1 MNFVRIRKKLF
12 KEILHGN
19 PIRYF
24 DLKGINLNGEVGFE
38 FDVEQLGYE
47 EIFRRKLCI
56 KTYQK
61 HLDSKGS

>member
-1 MNFVRIRKKLF
+1 
-12 KEILHGN
+12 
-19 PIRYF
+19 
-24 DLKGINLNGEVGFE
+24 LKGINLNGEVGFE

>member
-1 MNFVRIRKKLF
+1 MNCEFRENTE
-12 KEILHGN
+12 EIIH
-19 PIRYF
+19 F
-24 DLKGINLNGEVGFE
+24 DLNGINLNGEVGFE

-61 HLDSKGS
+61 HLDLKGS